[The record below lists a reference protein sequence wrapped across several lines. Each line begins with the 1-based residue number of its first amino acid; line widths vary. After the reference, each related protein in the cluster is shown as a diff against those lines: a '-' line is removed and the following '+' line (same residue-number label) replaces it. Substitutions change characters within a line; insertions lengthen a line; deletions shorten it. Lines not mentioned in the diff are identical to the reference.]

1 MKNAL
6 RLSAA
11 VAAVCILT
19 ALTQAQQPH
28 QATHHEK
35 VLYTFGKTSVG
46 FIPNALIR
54 DAKGNLFGSNGGGG
68 NTTGNCSPP
77 WTGCGTVFELTAAG
91 KMVVLHTFNLY
102 PDGAG
107 PTSLVQDA
115 RGNLYGATAQGG
127 NGNCVYGCGT
137 LFKVTAAGKFTL
149 LHTFGPD
156 GLAIPTSGL
165 TMDTQGNL
173 YGAVDYGTNALDGA
187 IYEWT
192 TSRKLKVLYRFSNQS
207 DGVTPSAV
215 IPDNEG
221 NLYGTTERGGD
232 LSCSQGDGDGC
243 GLVFKLD
250 ISTGVETVLYAFHGD
265 ADGAFP
271 ALAAPLVRDKA
282 GNLFGITAEGGNNQD
297 CLTSYSSGCGTL
309 FKIDA
314 AGGFSALFT
323 FDGTDGNSPNGVM
336 EDPDGNLYG
345 TTSYGGRNPCTGAGC
360 GTVFK
365 FSAGRKASVLYNFPG
380 QSDGGSPAVGVVED
394 SNHNLYGTTELGG
407 DLNCKVYGQGCG
419 VIFEITADE
428 R

>member
-1 MKNAL
+1 MRKAL

-11 VAAVCILT
+11 IAAVCILT

-28 QATHHEK
+28 QATNHER

-102 PDGAG
+102 PDGAE
-107 PTSLVQDA
+107 PTSLVEDA
-115 RGNLYGATAQGG
+115 RGNLYGATAAGG
-127 NGNCVYGCGT
+127 NGDCEFGCGT
-137 LFKVTAAGKFTL
+137 LFKVTPAGKFTL

-156 GLAIPTSGL
+156 GLAVPTSGL

-192 TSRKLKVLYRFSNQS
+192 TSGKLKVLYRFSKQS
-207 DGVTPSAV
+207 DGAYPNAV
-215 IPDNEG
+215 VPDNEG
-221 NLYGTTERGGD
+221 NLYGTTANGGD
-232 LSCSQGDGDGC
+232 LSCAQDYGNGC
-243 GLVFKLD
+243 GLVYKLD
-250 ISTGVETVLYAFHGD
+250 ISKGIETVLYTFKGG
-265 ADGAFP
+265 ADGAIP
-271 ALAAPLVRDKA
+271 AFASPLVRDKA
-282 GNLFGITAEGGNNQD
+282 GNLYGTTMAGGNNQD
-297 CLTSYSSGCGTL
+297 CITSTTTGCGTL

-314 AGGFSALFT
+314 PGAFSVLFA
-323 FDGTDGNSPNGVM
+323 FNGTDGNIPIGLMKGPKGNFYGATYTGGNG
-336 EDPDGNLYG
+336 
-345 TTSYGGRNPCTGAGC
+345 CTDAGGC

-365 FSAGRKASVLYNFPG
+365 FSAGRKESVLYNFRG
-380 QSDGGSPAVGVVED
+380 QSDGGLPAVGVVED
-394 SNHNLYGTTELGG
+394 GNHNLYGTTEQGG
-407 DLNCKVYGQGCG
+407 DLNCTVYGQGCG
-419 VIFEITADE
+419 VIFEITAN
-428 R
+428 